1 MIRGLRPLSEVFYMG
16 RFSFLRK
23 VEVPSSKS
31 MTWTKTWVSNGVKNV
46 QRVSLAP
53 AVAAVGRF
61 GGQAGKTIVSWGT
74 AAKGALVAFGG
85 VVAYKWFGS
94 GIPAFF
100 ADITGTDE
108 RTGSFIAI
116 GVIAVIV
123 FAVAYGIYGRIRFKR
138 YLPRMGYKRWR

>member
-1 MIRGLRPLSEVFYMG
+1 MSKFSLFR
-16 RFSFLRK
+16 RFGKKVSFS
-23 VEVPSSKS
+23 PSRS
-31 MTWTKTWVSNGVKNV
+31 MTWTKTWVSNGVRNV

-85 VVAYKWFGS
+85 VVAYEWFGS

-100 ADITGTDE
+100 ADVFGTDE
-108 RTGSFIAI
+108 RTGSW
-116 GVIAVIV
+116 IAVGSFFLV
-123 FAVAYGIYGRIRFKR
+123 FVAVCFGLYGRVR
-138 YLPRMGYKRWR
+138 YKRVISGGRYRRWR